1 MIATLDEIRDEQL
14 LDHDV
19 CVVGGGA
26 VGLALADRLVARGL
40 RVLLVEAGGRD
51 EQPAY
56 EDAYDGRADAPH
68 PPTRDYRRQRLGGTT
83 HLWGGRCVPFD
94 EIDFLPR
101 DWVADSGWPLRLE
114 ALQPWIAEATGIAD
128 AGEADFSTAAL
139 PHGDRP
145 LFDGLQQLAGRI
157 DERIERYSLPTDF
170 GRKYGPALQAHPRA
184 TVVLQAKVA
193 ELRCDAAGRRVTE
206 LRLRCRAS
214 GRTRTARAHEV
225 VLATGGIEATRLL
238 LATRAAQPAWAHLDA
253 HLGRHYT
260 CHFDAI
266 LGRFETP
273 GQRPRFEFERTR
285 DGVYARRK
293 LQLSAAVQREHRLL
307 NGCFRLHFPAYGDPS
322 HGSGVMS
329 LIHLLKSTLP
339 REHQKIL
346 NHGHGQHAGDA
357 QRLDHLRNVLL
368 DAPSIARFAADYLL
382 RIRLA
387 TRKLPYTL
395 ERGRARH
402 WPLEF
407 NGEQV
412 PTAANR
418 IELLDARDADGLPRV
433 HVRWALTAQDI
444 DSARRSFELLAAELA
459 RSGRARLHL
468 PPREA
473 LEQALAAALPVGGH
487 HMGSTRMSERAGD
500 GVVDPTLQVH
510 GVANLHVCAS
520 SVFPTCSHANPT
532 LMALALGCRLAQ
544 RLARRHGQQ
553 QPGQAVE
560 ARAPQDARQLSD
572 RPERFVDSKAA

>member
-1 MIATLDEIRDEQL
+1 MIVPLNETRDEQL

-26 VGLALADRLVARGL
+26 VGLALADRLLARGL
-40 RVLLVEAGGRD
+40 RVLLIEAGGRD
-51 EQPAY
+51 EHAAY
-56 EDAYDGRADAPH
+56 EDAYDGHAEAPH

-94 EIDFLPR
+94 EIDFLAR
-101 DWVADSGWPLRLE
+101 DWVPDSGWPLRLE
-114 ALQPWIAEATGIAD
+114 ALQPWITEATAIAD
-128 AGEADFSTAAL
+128 AGLADFGTTAL
-139 PHGDRP
+139 PQGDRP
-145 LFDGLQQLAGRI
+145 LFDGLQQLSGRV

-170 GRKYGPALQAHPRA
+170 GRKYGAALQAHPRA
-184 TVVLQAKVA
+184 TVVLQAKVMD
-193 ELRCDAAGRRVTE
+193 LVCDGEGRRIVGLT
-206 LRLRCRAS
+206 LRCRSS
-214 GRTRTARAHEV
+214 GRLRTARAREV
-225 VLATGGIEATRLL
+225 VLAAGGIEATRLL
-238 LATRAAQPAWAHLDA
+238 LATRAAQPGWAHLDA

-260 CHFDAI
+260 CHFDVI

-273 GQRPRFEFERTR
+273 GQLPRFGFERTR

-293 LQLSAAVQREHRLL
+293 LQLSATVQREHRLL

-329 LIHLLKSTLP
+329 LIHLLKSSLP

-346 NHGHGQHAGDA
+346 NHGHGHHAGDR
-357 QRLDHLRNVLL
+357 QRLAHLRNVLL
-368 DAPSIARFAADYLL
+368 DAPAIARFATDYLL

-395 ERGRARH
+395 ERGRTQQ

-407 NGEQV
+407 NGEQL
-412 PTAANR
+412 PTASNR
-418 IELLDARDADGLPRV
+418 ITLLDARDADGLPRV
-433 HVRWALTAQDI
+433 HVHWALTPQDI

-468 PPREA
+468 PARDA

-544 RLARRHGQQ
+544 RLTRRH
-553 QPGQAVE
+553 
-560 ARAPQDARQLSD
+560 QDATPA
-572 RPERFVDSKAA
+572 RPLKATDGTAHTARDWTPVDSKAA